1 MTAFNCQ
8 IKIKNILINYVKS
21 LDNTTTIWY
30 NLLVK
35 NERAKR
41 PKVRY
46 NMEIYVVM
54 CKNKNSNEWSV
65 STEGYA
71 KYGEAVAFV
80 KSRKGKPEIKDN
92 RMMWV
97 SESYEYYIKVITI
110 HQ

>member
-1 MTAFNCQ
+1 
-8 IKIKNILINYVKS
+8 
-21 LDNTTTIWY
+21 
-30 NLLVK
+30 
-35 NERAKR
+35 
-41 PKVRY
+41 
-46 NMEIYVVM
+46 MEIYVVM
-54 CKNKNSNEWSV
+54 CKDKNGNEWNV

-97 SESYEYYIKVITI
+97 SETYEYYIKVITI